1 MIVIS
6 DTSCIGYLIII
17 DKLLLLKE
25 NFSEII
31 IPQIV
36 HHEILQLSSKYNL
49 DKYLNADWIKRRSIK
64 NIQLQQQFL
73 TTLDEG
79 ESEAIVLAKEIHADL
94 LLIDERKG
102 TSPAC
107 SLGIKTIELLGLLL
121 LSKEKKIIPFVRP
134 ILDQLISRTT
144 FRIDKTLYKN
154 VLKQANEL

>member
-1 MIVIS
+1 
-6 DTSCIGYLIII
+6 L
-17 DKLLLLKE
+17 
-25 NFSEII
+25 N
-31 IPQIV
+31 
-36 HHEILQLSSKYNL
+36 
-49 DKYLNADWIKRRSIK
+49 KYLNADWIKRRSIK
-64 NIQLQQQFL
+64 NIQLQQQLL
-73 TTLDEG
+73 TTVDEG

-102 TSPAC
+102 TSPAY
-107 SLGIKTIELLGLLL
+107 SLGIKTIGLLGLLL

>member
-102 TSPAC
+102 TSPAR
-107 SLGIKTIELLGLLL
+107 SLGIKTIGLLGLLL